1 MAYKLL
7 VEPAIEPI
15 TLSEAKQHLRMEVSD
30 DDALITLLIAAG
42 RQYAEQLTRTSF
54 ITQQWSLGANQY
66 LMMGSQAGSITPN
79 GGSGGASGAQG
90 GGNTIINNFT
100 VGDVASM
107 AQVKAAVAASQ
118 RQMFAASRRSMGYG
132 GALA

>member
-1 MAYKLL
+1 MNELGPELL
-7 VEPAIEPI
+7 TV
-15 TLSEAKQHLRMEVSD
+15 
-30 DDALITLLIAAG
+30 G
-42 RQYAEQLTRTSF
+42 
-54 ITQQWSLGANQY
+54 GNQY

-118 RQMFAASRRSMGYG
+118 RQMFAASRRSMSYG